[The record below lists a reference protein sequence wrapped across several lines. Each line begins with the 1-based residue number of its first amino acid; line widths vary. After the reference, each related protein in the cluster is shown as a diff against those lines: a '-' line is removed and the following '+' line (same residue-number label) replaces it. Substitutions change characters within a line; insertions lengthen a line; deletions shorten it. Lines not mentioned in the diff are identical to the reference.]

1 MNSTNCTVNMVL
13 TSIVNNPSILKKI
26 AKDIKNRFKIDVDEK
41 KLEAFLNTVEVEVKQ
56 NVTLL

>member
-1 MNSTNCTVNMVL
+1 MSTTNCTVNMVL

-26 AKDIKNRFKIDVDEK
+26 SKDIKKRFKVDVDEK

-56 NVTLL
+56 NITLV

>member
-26 AKDIKNRFKIDVDEK
+26 AKDIKKRFKTDIDEK
-41 KLEAFLNTVEVEVKQ
+41 KLEAFLNTVEIDVKQ
-56 NVTLL
+56 NVTLI

>member
-26 AKDIKNRFKIDVDEK
+26 VKDIKNRFKIDIDET
-41 KLEAFLNTVEVEVKQ
+41 KLESFLNTVEIEVKQ
-56 NVTLL
+56 NITLV

>member
-1 MNSTNCTVNMVL
+1 MTNCTVNMVL

-26 AKDIKNRFKIDVDEK
+26 AKDIKKRFKIELDET

-56 NVTLL
+56 SVTIV